1 MARVGSPREAARRAT
16 VATGLLLVGALGAC
30 SSPHSTPTAPLP
42 TPVSTGASVTAAVPS
57 TTASTLAGRPS
68 DPGVAVP
75 TVTGP
80 ISGGQ
85 PDVPVDAMPTSYT
98 TQYGYTERE
107 YLISGT
113 AHAYQP
119 TGRLGSDGAWT
130 VGAGAGAPYETR
142 IIVRAPTDPARFNG
156 TVVVEWL
163 NAVSGQ
169 DADLI
174 FGAAGPELLRD
185 GYAYVG
191 VSAQQDGVTGAA
203 GPTSPAPGPAPK
215 PLVTQNPARY
225 AGLKHP
231 GDDYAYDI
239 FSQAAQAILQ
249 PGGPLG
255 QLHPRHVL
263 ATGDSDA
270 ADHLMTY
277 IDAVEPL
284 TRMFDGFLLQSR
296 SRVSAPLVGTQ
307 PVSDLRVRTDLVEPV
322 MLLSTEG
329 DLFSVLIDS
338 YTTRQ
343 PDTDGIRTW
352 ESAGTAH
359 AEESDFA
366 YRAESQQIWDPGS
379 APTDQTKLCGSI
391 NDGPQRYITRAAVA
405 ALNTWVTSGTAAPQA
420 PALDVEGGKIARDA
434 NGNANGG
441 IRTPAVD
448 VPIETV
454 SGDPPPGFTLTQST
468 FVCALSG
475 SRGAFSPAQLT
486 RLYPSHAAYVA
497 KVAASADAAV
507 KAGFLLPPD
516 AQEIEQVAAAA
527 PVPTA

>member
-1 MARVGSPREAARRAT
+1 MNTEA
-16 VATGLLLVGALGAC
+16 
-30 SSPHSTPTAPLP
+30 P
-42 TPVSTGASVTAAVPS
+42 
-57 TTASTLAGRPS
+57 
-68 DPGVAVP
+68 
-75 TVTGP
+75 
-80 ISGGQ
+80 
-85 PDVPVDAMPTSYT
+85 YT

-107 YLISGT
+107 YFISGT

-119 TGRLGSDGAWT
+119 TGSLGSDGAWT
-130 VGAGAGAPYETR
+130 VSAGAAAPYKTR

-174 FGAAGPELLRD
+174 FGAAAPELLRD

-191 VSAQQDGVTGAA
+191 VSAQQDGVSGAA
-203 GPTSPAPGPAPK
+203 GLASRVPGPAPK

-239 FSQAAQAILQ
+239 FSQAAQALLQ

-270 ADHLMTY
+270 VDHLVTY
-277 IDAVEPL
+277 VDAVEPL

-296 SRVSAPLVGTQ
+296 SRISAPLVGAHAET
-307 PVSDLRVRTDLVEPV
+307 DLKVRTDPLEPV

-329 DLFSVLIDS
+329 DLFSVVIDNH
-338 YTTRQ
+338 TTRQ
-343 PDTDGIRTW
+343 PDSPGIRTW
-352 ESAGTAH
+352 ESVGTAH

-366 YRAESQQIWDPGS
+366 YRAESQQVWDPGS
-379 APTDQTKLCGSI
+379 PPADQAKLCGSI
-391 NDGPQRYITRAAVA
+391 SDGPQRYITRAAVA
-405 ALNTWVTSGTAAPQA
+405 ALNAWVTSGTAAPHA

-434 NGNANGG
+434 FGNAIGG
-441 IRTPAVD
+441 IRSPAVD

-454 SGDPPPGFTLTQST
+454 SGDPQPGFTLTQST

-475 SRGAFSPAQLT
+475 SRAAFSAAQLD
-486 RLYPSHAAYVA
+486 RLYPTHAAYVS
-497 KVAASADAAV
+497 KVEASAAAAV
-507 KAGFLLPPD
+507 TAGFLLPPD
-516 AQEIEQVAAAA
+516 AQEIEQAAAAA